1 MDIHDTL
8 GNELIDFLTNYD
20 MLGRRQYQIS
30 DVQEKVADYLTG
42 QSVAGIRAA
51 RTELFNYKIIEKLQE
66 TEEFTEFLCEPKLI
80 ATAKYKIREYPFS
93 FKALA
98 TSRIMFILSVCLN
111 VFNRSLER
119 SVLSS

>member
-1 MDIHDTL
+1 M
-8 GNELIDFLTNYD
+8 IDFLTNYD

-66 TEEFTEFLCEPKLI
+66 TEEFTRILVR
-80 ATAKYKIREYPFS
+80 AKTDCNSKI
-93 FKALA
+93 
-98 TSRIMFILSVCLN
+98 
-111 VFNRSLER
+111 
-119 SVLSS
+119 